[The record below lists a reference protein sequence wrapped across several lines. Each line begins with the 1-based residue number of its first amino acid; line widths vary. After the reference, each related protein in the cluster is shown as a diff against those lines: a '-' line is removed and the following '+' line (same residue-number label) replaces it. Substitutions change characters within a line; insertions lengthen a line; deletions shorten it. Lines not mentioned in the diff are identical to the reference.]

1 MKQIRI
7 LLIFIFLSSNLAQ
20 AQQMKYELVMAK
32 VKGELQ
38 TIVPKHLLSFTQL
51 YYTPYYLTENGE
63 EEWQLLEPGK
73 DLVGKLKMMKVRYEL
88 KVPHTGCP
96 QYENLQTILEL
107 EFNQA
112 LKIVN
117 VKGMEVVP
125 IFMLKNTPCKLITT
139 QKAAEIA
146 KSYGVNADPSWFSIE
161 YDSFDKRF
169 QYTATQESEN
179 AEEFTIVI
187 DAQTGELLA
196 NTFK

>member
-7 LLIFIFLSSNLAQ
+7 LLIFIFFSSNLAK
-20 AQQMKYELVMAK
+20 AQQMKYEMVMAK
-32 VKGELQ
+32 VKAELQ
-38 TIVPKHLLSFTQL
+38 TIVPKHLLPFTQL
-51 YYTPYYLTENGE
+51 YYSPYYLIDNGE
-63 EEWQLLEPGK
+63 EEWQLLEQGK
-73 DLVGKLKMMKVRYEL
+73 DLIGRLKMMKVRYEL

-96 QYENLQTILEL
+96 QYENVQTILEL

-117 VKGMEVVP
+117 YKGLEVVP
-125 IFMLKNTPCKLITT
+125 TFVLKNTPCKLMTT

-161 YDSFDKRF
+161 YDSFDKKF
-169 QYTATQESEN
+169 QYIATQETAN
-179 AEEFTIVI
+179 TEESTIII